1 MHTLVAFLMGDR
13 VGTRIL
19 EAIVRSS
26 KQPIFLVASRQTPEF
41 ERHVKAASGIV
52 QVISEINEKP
62 DWSLIRSS
70 LPVAQS
76 LRGLSWF
83 PHIFP
88 PAILECFSGG
98 ILNIHNSY
106 LPFNRGRHSTFWA
119 IHDETPCG
127 ATIHWVDAGVD
138 SGRIVERIMLE
149 NVGFANADMIYDQQL
164 DACINLG
171 VKYAPLLLDEID
183 VGIDQD
189 PGVATHHYAKEI
201 ELATSLPSEGLTT
214 WNEVVKLLRATAT
227 TKGYLKICYP
237 NDVTLKVSGKV
248 VEDFL

>member
-1 MHTLVAFLMGDR
+1 MGDR

-19 EAIVRSS
+19 DAIVRSA
-26 KQPIFLVASRQTPEF
+26 KQPVFLVASRQTPEF
-41 ERHVKAASGIV
+41 ERLVKAANGIV
-52 QVISEINEKP
+52 QLISEINEKP
-62 DWSLIRSS
+62 NWSLIRSS

-88 PAILECFSGG
+88 PEILECFSGG

-119 IHDETPCG
+119 IYDETPCG
-127 ATIHWVDAGVD
+127 ATIHWVDTGVD

-149 NVGFANADMIYDQQL
+149 NVGFANADMIYERQL
-164 DACINLG
+164 DACVKLG
-171 VKYAPLLLDEID
+171 FKYAPLLWGEID
-183 VGIDQD
+183 SGIDQD
-189 PGVATHHYAKEI
+189 PLVATHHYAREI
-201 ELATSLPSEGLTT
+201 EHITSLPSDGLTT

-227 TKGYLKICYP
+227 ARGSLKICYP
-237 NDVTLKVSGKV
+237 NGVTLTVSGKV
-248 VEDFL
+248 LEDFL